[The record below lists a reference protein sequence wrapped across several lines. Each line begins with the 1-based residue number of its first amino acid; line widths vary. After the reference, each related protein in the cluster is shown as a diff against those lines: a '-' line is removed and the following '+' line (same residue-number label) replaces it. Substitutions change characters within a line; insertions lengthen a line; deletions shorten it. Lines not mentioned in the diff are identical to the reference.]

1 MSRVCEL
8 RLDEPLQLDSERLA
22 DMFVEL
28 GEAQATHLIALS
40 IDRLEGLVEE
50 VERAV
55 TQMRAGDCVEHAGE
69 IRALGDALGLLSL
82 SNAASG
88 VTLAVQSSDEV
99 AVAATL
105 ARLQRMALRSFRIAE
120 ELQHRSG

>member
-1 MSRVCEL
+1 VSRVCEL

-28 GEAQATHLIALS
+28 GEARATHLIALS

-50 VERAV
+50 LERAV
-55 TQMRAGDCVEHAGE
+55 RQMRAGDCLDHAGQ
-69 IRALGDALGLLSL
+69 IRSLGDALGLLSL
-82 SNAASG
+82 SNAAKG
-88 VTLAVQSSDEV
+88 VTRAVQSRDEV

-105 ARLQRMALRSFRIAE
+105 ARLKRMALRSFRIAE
-120 ELQHRSG
+120 ELQHLSG